1 MKYLKD
7 HKPNCDNPN
16 CDCGWNLRWT
26 DFSTPQKTIT
36 ISALAPLVAYAISEY
51 IMIMLDI
58 EFDIPSQD
66 TVEIY
71 ESVWRVFFGYFYFP
85 LIIVSLAISIYIT
98 EKKEGTK

>member
-1 MKYLKD
+1 M
-7 HKPNCDNPN
+7 
-16 CDCGWNLRWT
+16 NLT
-26 DFSTPQKTIT
+26 PPQKTIT

-58 EFDIPSQD
+58 EFDMPSQD

-85 LIIVSLAISIYIT
+85 LIVVSAAISIM
-98 EKKEGTK
+98 KEGTK